1 MFDVG
6 RLQIPIGQAI
16 ILPLLLIGLLGSGP
30 LSAQQRAETSGNQSP
45 ALIAGRDAI
54 ANYYTGSTPEQLQEL
69 SKAVAAGTAD
79 SLADKIIDLSAR
91 LGVTNAAVLTLLHV
105 LNEEDVP
112 LERLPQKLGEIANQ
126 YKKLQAQL
134 AALNP
139 QNPSARRL
147 AEQAETEIKA
157 GRFAQAHEL
166 LRQVTQAAI
175 AAAEQAREL
184 RQKAEFAEDEQL
196 VQAAA
201 SSSAEGDLS
210 MTELHY
216 LQAADLF
223 KAAANLV
230 PPGNAYE
237 DKRIDYLKREAG
249 ALYQQGDEL
258 GDSSVLRSAIER
270 YNRLLE
276 LQPREHAPLEW
287 ATTQNDLGN
296 ALWTLGVRE
305 NGSARLEQAVA
316 AYREALKERTRER
329 VPLQWAS
336 TQNNLG
342 NALAALGVRETGNA
356 RLEQAVAAYRDA
368 LQVDTRERMP
378 LDWAMTQTNLGIS
391 LWTLGVRENSTP
403 RLEEAIAAYRD
414 ALNESTRERV
424 PLQWAATEIGL
435 GNALVTLGERENSSA
450 RLEEAVAA
458 FRDALKELT
467 RERRPLQWA
476 ITQISLANVLATLGE
491 RESNSARLEQAI
503 ASNRDALEELTRERA
518 PVLWVAAQL
527 SLANRLS
534 TLGERES
541 GTAQLEEAAG
551 AYRAALQEQTRD
563 RVPLQWAATQVS
575 LGNALWMRGVRELGT
590 ARLEEAVVAYRAA
603 LEEQTRERA
612 PLQWAATQ
620 ISLGNALF
628 TLGLREDGTA
638 RLEEAVACDRNAL
651 NELTRERAPVQW
663 AAAQVALG
671 SVLATLGERESGPA
685 QLKPLAEAI
694 AAYRAALEVS
704 THERTPIQRDV
715 ILKRMAQLHE
725 DLGFAHFNR
734 GNFAAA
740 ALDFRDAEDGTAY
753 RILWQYLAGARIGGQ
768 DLKKNLQEK
777 SAGLNPAEWPFP
789 VVELF
794 LERRTPPQ
802 LVAAATRPDQICETQ
817 FYLGQW
823 HLLRHERVPSIDA
836 LRKAVTICPS
846 DFNEYAGA
854 VAELKRL
861 GQ

>member
-6 RLQIPIGQAI
+6 RLHIPIRGAV
-16 ILPLLLIGLLGSGP
+16 ILPLLLIGFIGASP
-30 LSAQQRAETSGNQSP
+30 LSAQQRAVTGGNQSP

-54 ANYYTGSTPEQLQEL
+54 VTYGLTPEQVQEL
-69 SKAVAAGTAD
+69 TKAAAAGAVGP
-79 SLADKIIDLSAR
+79 LANQIVDLSKR
-91 LGVTNAAVLTLLHV
+91 LGVTENAALTLLHI
-105 LNEEDVP
+105 LDQEDVP
-112 LERLPQKLGEIANQ
+112 LERLPQKLGEVAAQ
-126 YKKLQAQL
+126 YKRIQAQL

-139 QNPSARRL
+139 QNPTARRL
-147 AEQAETEIKA
+147 AEQAEAEIKA
-157 GRFAQAHEL
+157 GRFETAHEL
-166 LRQVTQAAI
+166 LRQVTQAAV

-184 RQKAEFAEDEQL
+184 RQKAEVAENEQL
-196 VQAAA
+196 IQAAA

-216 LQAADLF
+216 LEAADLF

-230 PPGNAYE
+230 PPGNAYD
-237 DKRIDYLKREAG
+237 DKRIDYLKKEAG
-249 ALYQQGDEL
+249 ALYQQGDEF

-276 LQPREHAPLEW
+276 LQPRERVPLEW
-287 ATTQNDLGN
+287 ATTQNDLGS

-316 AYREALKERTRER
+316 AFREALKERTRDR
-329 VPLQWAS
+329 APLQWAA

-342 NALAALGVRETGNA
+342 NALAAIGVRETGNE

-403 RLEEAIAAYRD
+403 RLEEAVAAYRD
-414 ALNESTRERV
+414 ALKESTRERV

-435 GNALVTLGERENSSA
+435 GNALVTLGERESSNA
-450 RLEEAVAA
+450 RLEEAVTA

-491 RESNSARLEQAI
+491 REGSATRLEEAI
-503 ASNRDALEELTRERA
+503 VSNRDALNELTRDRA
-518 PVLWVAAQL
+518 PALWAAAQL
-527 SLANRLS
+527 SLGNRLS
-534 TLGERES
+534 TLGERGS
-541 GTAQLEEAAG
+541 GTAPLEEAAV
-551 AYRAALQEQTRD
+551 AYRAALEEQTRD

-575 LGNALWMRGVRELGT
+575 LGNALWMLGVRESGTARLKEAVIAYRAALEEQTRDRMPLQWAAIQVTLGNALSMLGAREGGT

-603 LEEQTRERA
+603 LEEQTRDQVSG
-612 PLQWAATQ
+612 QWAATQ
-620 ISLGNALF
+620 VSLGIA
-628 TLGLREDGTA
+628 
-638 RLEEAVACDRNAL
+638 
-651 NELTRERAPVQW
+651 
-663 AAAQVALG
+663 
-671 SVLATLGERESGPA
+671 LATLGERGSGA
-685 QLKPLAEAI
+685 EQMKQSEEAI
-694 AAYRAALEVS
+694 TAYRAALAAPA
-704 THERTPIQRDV
+704 HERIPIQQELV
-715 ILKRMAQLHE
+715 LKSIAQLQE
-725 DLGFAHFNR
+725 NLGFAHFHR
-734 GNFAAA
+734 GDFAAA
-740 ALDFRDAEDGTAY
+740 ALNFRNAGDGTAY
-753 RILWQYLAGARIGGQ
+753 RILWQHLASARIGGR
-768 DLKKNLQEK
+768 DIKMNLQEK

-789 VVELF
+789 VIELF
-794 LERRTPPQ
+794 LGRRAPME
-802 LVAAATRPDQICETQ
+802 LMAAATNPDQLCEAQ
-817 FYLGQW
+817 FYLGEW
-823 HLLRHERVPSIDA
+823 HLLRHERAPSIES
-836 LRKAVTICPS
+836 LRKALKICPS